1 MNTLSRLHAIQN
13 APGDRDGVRRARVV
27 RVVVTE
33 TDGVDRSGVVLSPG
47 DKLIVENRTCR
58 TLQVA
63 PLDFFG
69 TAFGRY
75 ALESGESTSPLVV
88 SGLWFQVE
96 LHVNGQQFFPL
107 DIFLAPNVIGN
118 E

>member
-1 MNTLSRLHAIQN
+1 MNTISRLQAIQRP
-13 APGDRDGVRRARVV
+13 ATQGPTRARVV

-33 TDGVDRSGVVLSPG
+33 TDGIDQPQVILAPG
-47 DKLIVENRTCR
+47 DRLIVENRTCR

-75 ALESGESTSPLVV
+75 ALETGESTQPLIV

-96 LHVNGQQFFPL
+96 LHVNGREFFPL
-107 DIFLAPNVIGN
+107 DIYLAPNIA
-118 E
+118 EA